1 MVCSS
6 YTVAAIES
14 LVAVTLTG
22 KVSFSAYE
30 PKHTNAFNITQGET
44 FTISFLA
51 DPKATVRMGISDPTI
66 TVHDNVAP
74 YEVCATDFSMK
85 FEKGVSA
92 QLGAPPVSL
101 LGEVGSFYFAL
112 SQARPVRD
120 AAWLSQDVVV
130 PGAVGTAVEQTV
142 GIPLTFKGQ
151 PAKGNFRPSK
161 FMGIFSVRPARSST
175 RARPRCAPPPV
186 ARRGRTSPSGHARAA
201 LTAAT
206 PRAPRSSSTTATRFR
221 AWTFSRRRA
230 RTPPTG
236 SSAGSSRSR
245 ATLTPT
251 LRSRS
256 TSRA

>member
-92 QLGAPPVSL
+92 QLGSGHV
-101 LGEVGSFYFAL
+101 
-112 SQARPVRD
+112 
-120 AAWLSQDVVV
+120 AASG
-130 PGAVGTAVEQTV
+130 PCA
-142 GIPLTFKGQ
+142 
-151 PAKGNFRPSK
+151 
-161 FMGIFSVRPARSST
+161 ARSS
-175 RARPRCAPPPV
+175 
-186 ARRGRTSPSGHARAA
+186 
-201 LTAAT
+201 AT
-206 PRAPRSSSTTATRFR
+206 HCV
-221 AWTFSRRRA
+221 
-230 RTPPTG
+230 
-236 SSAGSSRSR
+236 
-245 ATLTPT
+245 
-251 LRSRS
+251 
-256 TSRA
+256 

>member
-130 PGAVGTAVEQTV
+130 PGAVGTAVEQTAV
-142 GIPLTFKGQ
+142 AVMAATATATALCKETATSRIKASRTE
-151 PAKGNFRPSK
+151 
-161 FMGIFSVRPARSST
+161 
-175 RARPRCAPPPV
+175 RAS
-186 ARRGRTSPSGHARAA
+186 GRTDIA
-201 LTAAT
+201 
-206 PRAPRSSSTTATRFR
+206 
-221 AWTFSRRRA
+221 
-230 RTPPTG
+230 
-236 SSAGSSRSR
+236 
-245 ATLTPT
+245 
-251 LRSRS
+251 
-256 TSRA
+256 